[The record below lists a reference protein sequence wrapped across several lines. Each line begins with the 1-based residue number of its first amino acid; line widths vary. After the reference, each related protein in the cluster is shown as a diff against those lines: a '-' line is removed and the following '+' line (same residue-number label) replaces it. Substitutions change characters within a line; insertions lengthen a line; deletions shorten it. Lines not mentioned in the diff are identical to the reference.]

1 MKPKLFPSSSTSFD
15 TRGYGDI
22 DALSCV
28 VSESLNGEYSL
39 EMKMFAADPLFQ
51 YLEIGSIIVVKP
63 NMTDSVQAFCV
74 ESIGKDING
83 EVDVYATHIVQFRS
97 KLIPV
102 SNYTSATIKDAVQD
116 ALNYSL
122 ESNPFTFTTNKSS
135 AVQYTIDTP
144 RSFREVMGGTE
155 GSLLDIYGG
164 EYYYDNFE
172 IELLLKRGTDNGVR
186 IFYGMNMVKF
196 NAEDEFSW
204 DDSAT
209 GVLPFW
215 YTEDDGL
222 VVGDIQ
228 YNDYKDDYPF
238 KRTVTRDFTDDI
250 ENKPSKADL
259 EAEALTWITGKGMP
273 FTNLSVSFDD
283 LVTDNKGKNISLGD
297 TVHIINSNYGVNY
310 ESRIVTLEYDV
321 LLERYTNVEVGDK
334 KMTINEAIKQTASE
348 KAVAQL
354 PSANGVGF

>member
-1 MKPKLFPSSSTSFD
+1 MRPRLFPSNAVSFD

-39 EMKMFAADPLFQ
+39 EMKMFATDPLFQ
-51 YLEIGSIIVVKP
+51 YLEIGSIIVAKP
-63 NMTDSVQAFCV
+63 NETDKNQAFCV

-83 EVDVYATHIVQFRS
+83 EVNVYATHIVQFRS

-102 SNYTSATIKDAVQD
+102 SNFTSATIKDAVQD
-116 ALNYSL
+116 ALNFSL

-135 AVQYTIDTP
+135 AIQYTIDTP

-186 IFYGMNMVKF
+186 IFYGKNMVKF
-196 NAEDEFSW
+196 NAEDEFNW

-209 GVLPFW
+209 GVLPYW

-238 KRTVTRDFTDDI
+238 KRTITRDFTDEI

-310 ESRIVTLEYDV
+310 ESRIVTMEYDV

>member
-1 MKPKLFPSSSTSFD
+1 MRPRLFPSIATSFD
-15 TRGYGDI
+15 ARGYGTI

-51 YLEIGSIIVVKP
+51 YLEIGSIIAAKP
-63 NMTDSVQAFCV
+63 NETDPNQAFCV
-74 ESIGKDING
+74 ESINKDING

-102 SNYTSATIKDAVQD
+102 SNFTSNTIKDAVQD

-122 ESNPFTFTTNKSS
+122 ESNPFSFTTNKSS

-155 GSLLDIYGG
+155 GSLLDVYGG

-172 IELLLKRGTDNGVR
+172 IELLLRRGTDNGVR
-186 IFYGMNMVKF
+186 IFYGKNMVKF
-196 NAEDEFSW
+196 NAEDEFNW

-209 GVLPFW
+209 GVLPYW
-215 YTEDDGL
+215 YSEDEGL

-238 KRTVTRDFTDDI
+238 RRTVTRDFTDDV

-259 EAEALTWITGKGMP
+259 ETEALSWITGKGMP

-297 TVHIINSNYGVNY
+297 TVHIINTAYGVNY
-310 ESRIVTLEYDV
+310 ESRIITMEYDV
-321 LLERYTNVEVGDK
+321 LLERYTNVEVGDR

-348 KAVAQL
+348 KAVTQL